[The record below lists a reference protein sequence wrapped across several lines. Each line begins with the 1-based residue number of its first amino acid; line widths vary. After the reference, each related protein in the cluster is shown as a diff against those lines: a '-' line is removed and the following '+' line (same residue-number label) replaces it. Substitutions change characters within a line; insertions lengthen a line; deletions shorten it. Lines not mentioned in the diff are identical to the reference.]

1 MRLAAEALLQRR
13 GEARLA
19 DTGFAG
25 DQHDL
30 AVARLGARPAA
41 QQYIEL
47 LVTAD
52 QQGQPR
58 SAQGLEPARDPA
70 RTQYLPRRHRLGDAL
85 DLDGA
90 QIAILEEIA
99 DQPARARRDH
109 YGIRLGQGLQPG
121 GEVRGFADDRLFL
134 RRALA
139 DQIADDHQTG
149 GDPDPRL
156 QLDGSDLEAADR
168 VGYAK
173 PSADRPLG
181 VVLMRTRK
189 PEIHQ
194 YAVAHVLG
202 DKAVEAPDDLGD
214 GAMVCGDDLAQILGI
229 ELRGK
234 RGRAHEIAEHYR

>member
-1 MRLAAEALLQRR
+1 M
-13 GEARLA
+13 
-19 DTGFAG
+19 
-25 DQHDL
+25 
-30 AVARLGARPAA
+30 
-41 QQYIEL
+41 
-47 LVTAD
+47 
-52 QQGQPR
+52 
-58 SAQGLEPARDPA
+58 
-70 RTQYLPRRHRLGDAL
+70 
-85 DLDGA
+85 
-90 QIAILEEIA
+90 
-99 DQPARARRDH
+99 
-109 YGIRLGQGLQPG
+109 QPG

-156 QLDGSDLEAADR
+156 QLDGSDLEAAHR

-214 GAMVCGDDLAQILGI
+214 AAMVCGDDLAQILGI

-234 RGRAHEIAEHYR
+234 RGRAHEIAEHHRQLPALGGENGCRRLGHWSDIATQSRDGIEQFAAMTDRSNSECDQIIGRQAGHNRGVDIVVAEGGRVTLETQAAQPHCDVHQAPPSSSSSALASLISGVLKPSVNQP